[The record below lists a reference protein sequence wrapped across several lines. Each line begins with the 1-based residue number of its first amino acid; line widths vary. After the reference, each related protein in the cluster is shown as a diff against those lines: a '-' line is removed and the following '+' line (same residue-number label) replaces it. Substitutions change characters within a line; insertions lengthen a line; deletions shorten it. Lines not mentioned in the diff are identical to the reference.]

1 MTSTTVQEMKFRNK
15 FQNWL
20 SKTGVPEAI
29 VAMAFTIAMKMD
41 EDSFFWLLW
50 KLSFDVCREKS
61 LNKLGLTTD
70 ETSTEE
76 DLEFIPNEL
85 VQPLRNELRYQY
97 QQVHEKFLSGYD
109 SEEELYNTTEKD
121 IIFTA
126 GIIKRLYKYIKTHGN
141 VDVRNKVIFLL
152 QSSKENFVFGGLKEL
167 GFSNAEATV
176 LSPMAGVIA
185 SIFKKMVARDDEYKM
200 HRASIGKTMTSKP
213 FAKLENLIDISTLSD
228 VPAKTEGTQE
238 TEEESTCQLS
248 AETVLAN
255 IELFKQFFDIVD
267 KFDAVGI
274 DPFEALEKEIE
285 IQALVSSL
293 EALS

>member
-1 MTSTTVQEMKFRNK
+1 MTSTTMHVVKFRTK
-15 FQNWL
+15 FLDKL
-20 SKTGVPEAI
+20 SKTGVAEEI
-29 VAMAFTIAMKMD
+29 IAMAFAIAMKMD
-41 EDSFFWLLW
+41 ENPFFWLLW
-50 KLSFDVCREKS
+50 KLSFDVCEEKA
-61 LNKLGLTTD
+61 LNELKLTTD
-70 ETSTEE
+70 ETIVNDE
-76 DLEFIPNEL
+76 LRVIPDEL

-109 SEEELYNTTEKD
+109 SEEELYNATGKD
-121 IIFTA
+121 IILTA

-185 SIFKKMVARDDEYKM
+185 SIFKKMVARDDEYNR

-255 IELFKQFFDIVD
+255 IELFKQFFDIVN

>member
-1 MTSTTVQEMKFRNK
+1 MTSTTMHVVKFRTK
-15 FQNWL
+15 FLDKL
-20 SKTGVPEAI
+20 SKTGVAEEI
-29 VAMAFTIAMKMD
+29 IAMAFAIAMKMD
-41 EDSFFWLLW
+41 ENPFFWLLW
-50 KLSFDVCREKS
+50 KLSFDVCEEKA
-61 LNKLGLTTD
+61 LNELKLTTD
-70 ETSTEE
+70 ETIVNDE
-76 DLEFIPNEL
+76 LRVIPDEL

-109 SEEELYNTTEKD
+109 SEEELYNATGKD
-121 IIFTA
+121 IILTA
-126 GIIKRLYKYIKTHGN
+126 GIIKRLYKYIKN
-141 VDVRNKVIFLL
+141 QRNLDKRNRVIFLL
-152 QSSKENFVFGGLKEL
+152 QSGKENFVFGGLKEL

-255 IELFKQFFDIVD
+255 IELFKQFFDIVN